1 METTTGRLEGRRALV
16 TGAGSGIGKASALR
30 LADEGAAVWC
40 ADIRGALAEETAAEI
55 AARGG
60 RGGAVTCDVGDE
72 ESVRRAVDRGIEVL
86 GGLDL
91 VVANAGTS
99 SSGLVHELTLHD
111 WEMVL
116 RTNLTGIFLTCKHAL
131 PALLEAG
138 GGAIVTMG
146 SVSSVI
152 VGSGGSA
159 ASYKAAKGGVL
170 QLTRQIAVDYAERN
184 VRANCVC
191 PGAVR
196 TNLGRHV
203 REDSA
208 AWTTSNPSPPTS
220 ITIQSPMKRAADPS
234 EIASVVAFL
243 ASEDASFITG
253 SAVMVDGGL
262 TAI

>member
-1 METTTGRLEGRRALV
+1 METTTGRLTGRRALV
-16 TGAGSGIGKASALR
+16 TGAGSGIGRASALR
-30 LADEGAAVWC
+30 LADEGAQVWC
-40 ADIRGALAEETAAEI
+40 ADIRESLAAESATAI
-55 AARGG
+55 VERGG
-60 RGGAVTCDVGDE
+60 SAGAVHCDVGDE
-72 ESVRRAVDRGIEVL
+72 ESVQLAVARGLETL

-99 SSGLVHELTLHD
+99 SAGLVHELTLHD
-111 WEMVL
+111 WELVL
-116 RTNLTGIFLTCKHAL
+116 RTNLTGVFLTCKHTL

-170 QLTRQIAVDYAERN
+170 QLTRQIAVDYATQGI
-184 VRANCVC
+184 RANCVC

-208 AWTTSNPSPPTS
+208 AWTTADPSSPTS

-243 ASEDASFITG
+243 ASDDASFITG
-253 SAVMVDGGL
+253 AAIMVDGGL